1 LLLNGQNGSKIALWT
16 PCIQSSNLVVARSR
30 RAEGAFI
37 FMETPQSNEKIIRLL
52 LPRLER
58 ISADS
63 YWAHRASGVR
73 GSLTKLLDRMETGEQ
88 IDPIFLQSN
97 ILMGF
102 EILKEAA
109 QECL

>member
-1 LLLNGQNGSKIALWT
+1 
-16 PCIQSSNLVVARSR
+16 
-30 RAEGAFI
+30 
-37 FMETPQSNEKIIRLL
+37 METPELNEKIIRLL

-73 GSLTKLLDRMETGEQ
+73 GALTKLLDRIETGEQ
-88 IDPIFLQSN
+88 IDPVFLQSN
-97 ILMGF
+97 IGMGF

-109 QECL
+109 QECC